1 MRQALHI
8 FRKDVRRCWP
18 QIAIVLGLT
27 AVVTAQLGREPLS
40 DAFTSLSIGLYP
52 LMVLSWFYLIPVVV
66 HAESSIGHR
75 QFWLTRPYS
84 WKSLLTAKL
93 LLIVVC
99 INLSALVSDVVILLA
114 QGLSP
119 HEGAANLFWRQMFL
133 IYVFVLPSL
142 ALATVTRNLAQFAGI
157 ALGLIVG
164 VTLTWEYCRVHN
176 RGWGT
181 LNWVIAAIACAVVIA
196 GTAVA
201 VLCQYARSGL
211 LKSSCILAATMTLWS
226 GIVWANANVKPE
238 RGYEFRYADRYA
250 KVRLAIAPNSLHRS
264 RRADLEDAGE
274 INLPVVLK
282 GLPAGAV
289 AQVFEM
295 PPEIFWNTS
304 PGVQLGMRGY
314 QGVWHDDEVKW
325 LRIPLHE
332 DAVDYVE
339 NATMY
344 AIRLQLTIYS
354 EGFSM
359 HAGAHGGTL
368 SAPGRVACAVSPRD
382 LRIGQRITCRM
393 PYWPGGGLATGR
405 GAVLASENRAPI
417 TAVFGP
423 WPYYTIGPSWIS
435 PEEASASSID
445 LIQLYS
451 AADIYPSV
459 DLRSIRLTDYLVTR
473 K

>member
-40 DAFTSLSIGLYP
+40 DAFTSLSTGLYP

-211 LKSSCILAATMTLWS
+211 LKSSCVLAATMTLWS

-238 RGYEFRYADRYA
+238 RGTNSATRTGMPKFVWRSRPT
-250 KVRLAIAPNSLHRS
+250 VCIAPAGPIWKTPARS
-264 RRADLEDAGE
+264 ISPSCSRVCRRARWRRCS
-274 INLPVVLK
+274 K
-282 GLPAGAV
+282 C
-289 AQVFEM
+289 
-295 PPEIFWNTS
+295 
-304 PGVQLGMRGY
+304 
-314 QGVWHDDEVKW
+314 
-325 LRIPLHE
+325 LRKSFGTPLRE
-332 DAVDYVE
+332 
-339 NATMY
+339 
-344 AIRLQLTIYS
+344 YS
-354 EGFSM
+354 
-359 HAGAHGGTL
+359 
-368 SAPGRVACAVSPRD
+368 SA
-382 LRIGQRITCRM
+382 
-393 PYWPGGGLATGR
+393 
-405 GAVLASENRAPI
+405 
-417 TAVFGP
+417 
-423 WPYYTIGPSWIS
+423 
-435 PEEASASSID
+435 
-445 LIQLYS
+445 
-451 AADIYPSV
+451 
-459 DLRSIRLTDYLVTR
+459 
-473 K
+473 